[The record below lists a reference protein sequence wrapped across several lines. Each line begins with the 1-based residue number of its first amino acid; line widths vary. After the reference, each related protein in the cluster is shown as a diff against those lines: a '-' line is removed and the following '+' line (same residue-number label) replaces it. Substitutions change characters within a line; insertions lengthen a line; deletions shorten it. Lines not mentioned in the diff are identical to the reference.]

1 MPERRFS
8 PITDKL
14 GNFVP
19 MKTFLV
25 AALIPVAAFATKSMA
40 QNPALAQK
48 RYEEAVKMLQSGDRE
63 KSISLFVKVLEADSL
78 HKNTLYNLCI
88 LLQENE
94 DAKSALRYA
103 DILVRRYPDFPKVLS
118 LRGKIKLTLN
128 DMNGAFDDFNKQ
140 LLILPGYEAYSGLG
154 TIALKNKDYPG
165 AESFFSKAIDLFPES
180 AGAHND
186 RGVTR
191 MLLNNYNESLA
202 DFRQAML
209 LAPDEGFIVQN
220 FGLAYREADQLIP
233 AKSMFVQATKKDGT
247 LISSLNLLGLLE
259 IQQGRTDEALT
270 YFMKAIENEPDDI
283 LSLVNSGAAY
293 LMAGDMIKAKKYTDL
308 ALSLM
313 PDKAEALFNRGVL
326 HYLEGLEEEACQYW
340 SRASEKGYPRSRRF
354 FTIYCLE
361 N

>member
-1 MPERRFS
+1 MNRLLF
-8 PITDKL
+8 
-14 GNFVP
+14 
-19 MKTFLV
+19 
-25 AALIPVAAFATKSMA
+25 AALFLAVFGGSESKA
-40 QNPALAQK
+40 QNQALAQK

-63 KSISLFVKVLEADSL
+63 KSISLFVKVLDADSL

-128 DMNGAFDDFNKQ
+128 DLNGAFDDFNNQ

-165 AESFFSKAIDLFPES
+165 AESFFSKSIDLFSES

-186 RGVTR
+186 RGVAR
-191 MLLNNYNESLA
+191 MLLNKYNEGLA
-202 DFRQAML
+202 DFRQAAL
-209 LAPDEGFIVQN
+209 LAPEEGFIVQN
-220 FGLAYREADQLIP
+220 FGLAYRESDQIIP
-233 AKSMFVQATKKDGT
+233 AKNMFLQATKKDGT

-259 IQQGRTDEALT
+259 IQQGRTEEGLT
-270 YFMKAIENEPDDI
+270 YFMKAIENEPDDM

-293 LMAGDMIKAKKYTDL
+293 LMAGDMVKAKKYTDL
-308 ALSLM
+308 ALSIM

-326 HYLEGLEEEACQYW
+326 HYLEGLEKEACQCW
-340 SRASEKGYPRSRRF
+340 NKASEKGYPRSRRF

>member
-8 PITDKL
+8 PISDKI

-19 MKTFLV
+19 MRRCLF
-25 AALIPVAAFATKSMA
+25 AALILLAVFGNNGLA
-40 QNPALAQK
+40 QNPGLAQK
-48 RYEEAVKMLQSGDRE
+48 RYEEAVKMLQSGNRE

-94 DAKSALRYA
+94 DVKTALRYA

-118 LRGKIKLTLN
+118 VRGKIKLILN
-128 DMNGAFDDFNKQ
+128 DLNGAFEDFNNQ

-186 RGVTR
+186 RAVAR
-191 MLLNNYNESLA
+191 VLLNKYNESLA
-202 DFRQAML
+202 DFRQAAL
-209 LAPDEGFIVQN
+209 LAPDEGFILQN
-220 FGLAYREADQLIP
+220 FGLAYRESDQIIP
-233 AKSMFVQATKKDGT
+233 ARGMFLQATKKEGT

-259 IQQGRTDEALT
+259 IQQGRTEEGLT
-270 YFMKAIENEPDDI
+270 YFMKAIENEPDDM
-283 LSLVNSGAAY
+283 LTLVNTGAAY
-293 LMAGDMIKAKKYTDL
+293 LIAGDMVKAKKYTDL
-308 ALSLM
+308 ALSVM

-326 HYLEGLEEEACQYW
+326 HYLEGLEKEACQYW

>member
-8 PITDKL
+8 PIPDKF
-14 GNFVP
+14 GNFAP
-19 MKTFLV
+19 MKKLLF
-25 AALIPVAAFATKSMA
+25 AALFLAAVFGNKSKA

-63 KSISLFVKVLEADSL
+63 KSISLFVKVLDADSL

-94 DAKSALRYA
+94 DTKSALRYA

-118 LRGKIKLTLN
+118 LRGKIKLILN
-128 DMNGAFDDFNKQ
+128 DLNGAFEDFNNQ

-186 RGVTR
+186 RGVAR
-191 MLLNNYNESLA
+191 MLLNRYNEGLA
-202 DFRQAML
+202 DFRQAAL

-220 FGLAYREADQLIP
+220 FGLAYRESDQVIP
-233 AKSMFVQATKKDGT
+233 AKNMLLQATKKDGT
-247 LISSLNLLGLLE
+247 LLSSLNLLGLLE
-259 IQQGRTDEALT
+259 IQQGNMQEALA

-283 LSLVNSGAAY
+283 FSLINTGAAY

-308 ALSLM
+308 ALSLN

-326 HYLEGLEEEACQYW
+326 HYLEGLETEACQCW
-340 SRASEKGYPRSRRF
+340 SKASEKGYPRSSRF
-354 FTIYCLE
+354 YSIYCLE